1 MNCPCGSGLKT
12 RRVNGGVAWC
22 SACQR
27 PRRMHGKQRRAD
39 VDAPRDAIT
48 RQARA
53 RRAIEERRDM
63 EAANA
68 L

>member
-1 MNCPCGSGLKT
+1 MNCPCQSGQPARYTPTGEL
-12 RRVNGGVAWC
+12 WC